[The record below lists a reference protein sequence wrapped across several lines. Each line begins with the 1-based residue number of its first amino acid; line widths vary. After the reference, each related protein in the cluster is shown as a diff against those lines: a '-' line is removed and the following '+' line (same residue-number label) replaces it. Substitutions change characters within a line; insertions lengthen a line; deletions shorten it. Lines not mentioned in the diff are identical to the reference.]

1 MEIGI
6 VSMYPNIKDIKY
18 VEDCIRLIGY
28 KPYVLDLYHGIREKI
43 FNIIK
48 RSNIIH
54 WIFTGS
60 PTFVT
65 DRNAPQIP
73 LDIYKLH
80 DKKYMMIC
88 YSLESIAYQ
97 LKLPISFRQDNKKEL
112 FELQINNKKMK
123 LWRNHYGY
131 LSSHINI
138 DPLEHTKSYDGECMV
153 LHYKNS
159 ILLQFH
165 PERTNDGI
173 EFINKWINNLT

>member
-6 VSMYPNIKDIKY
+6 VSMYPIIKDIKY
-18 VEDCIRLIGY
+18 VENCIRDLGY
-28 KPYVLDLYHGIREKI
+28 KPYVLDLYHGINEKI
-43 FNIIK
+43 VNIIK
-48 RSNIIH
+48 RSKITH

-60 PTFVT
+60 PVFVT

-73 LDIYKLH
+73 LDIYKFH

-97 LKLPISFRQDNKKEL
+97 LKLPISFRQDNKKEI
-112 FELQINNKKMK
+112 FEMQLNNKKMK

-131 LSSHINI
+131 LSSDIDIKPLQHI
-138 DPLEHTKSYDGECMV
+138 KSYNKECMV
-153 LHYKNS
+153 LYYKNS

-173 EFINKWINNLT
+173 EFINNWINNLN

>member
-6 VSMYPNIKDIKY
+6 VSLCSNIKYIKY
-18 VEDCIRLIGY
+18 VVNSVKVLGY
-28 KPYVLDLYHGIREKI
+28 TPYILDLYHGDKLKI
-43 FNIIK
+43 FYIIK
-48 RSNIIH
+48 RSKISN

-60 PTFVT
+60 SCSVI
-65 DRNAPQIP
+65 DKNAPQIP

-131 LSSHINI
+131 LSSDINI
-138 DPLEHTKSYDGECMV
+138 EPLQHIKSYNGECMI

-165 PERTNDGI
+165 PERTRDGI
-173 EFINKWINNLT
+173 EFIYKWINNLT